1 MRMRQFQGAI
11 LFGLILLVLPLLVSA
26 QGDIDVYLSKAEQ
39 AIEQGQRRRAV
50 MYYTRIVRAL
60 PENTD
65 HRARLGQ
72 IQLLRGKLE
81 EARAQAQAI
90 LARDATHREGLIL
103 MSRVNLQ
110 SQAWE
115 VAFGYLQILVQHYPD
130 EPYAYRGLA
139 SVYSSRDDDA
149 AAEAAMVRY
158 RELQNKKAGD
168 DGQ

>member
-1 MRMRQFQGAI
+1 MRMRQFQGAT
-11 LFGLILLVLPLLVSA
+11 LFGLILLLLPLLASA
-26 QGDIDVYLSKAEQ
+26 QEDIGVYLSNAEQ

-65 HRARLGQ
+65 HRAQLGQ

-103 MSRVNLQ
+103 MSGVNLQ

-115 VAFGYLQILVQHYPD
+115 AAFGYLQTLRQHYPD
-130 EPYAYRGLA
+130 ETYAYQGLA
-139 SVYSSRDDDA
+139 SVYSSRDDDV
-149 AAEAAMVRY
+149 AAEAAMERY

-168 DGQ
+168 DG